1 MKSALHIVLFF
12 ILLQT
17 TYSQTSL
24 QDLQLK
30 NGDYTVGFR
39 HYTATDSTRTYI
51 SKPDI
56 NATATFR
63 PIPVSIWYP
72 STVDSK
78 NRQPLS
84 VLNYMEVLKEEEE
97 WEHLPNY
104 FLLDWFYYKNTPE
117 NQKHLK
123 ENTTAF
129 KGLSPAK
136 GAFPVI
142 IYAPGFEFSSIEN
155 FALCEVLAS
164 HGYIVIA
171 SPSRGATSKR
181 FKKPERA
188 IETQARD
195 LEFLIKEI
203 SSYPSADMNQVG
215 TMGFSFGGLSNV
227 LLQMRNTTIKA
238 NMSLDGTIR
247 YNPDLLKS
255 TPFYDMKKATIPF
268 MHLAQKE
275 IPAAAMKEQ
284 NIPDSLNTHF
294 TFYDELTE
302 SDAYKIRLH
311 DLSHLHFSTL
321 GVLFQERDP
330 KQDKSDQK
338 IMASYQLAT
347 TYSLHFFNAYLKND
361 QTSLGFITNTP
372 QENNIPEQLISVDSK
387 KAIQKFIDFYAFLNL
402 AKQQEYKN
410 LLALYTEMK
419 DRHPSLVIPEGVL
432 NTLGLQLIFDSS
444 KATEGIAVF
453 EFATTLYPESAN
465 LYDSL
470 AEGYAYLGNTKKAI
484 ANFKKSLAL
493 NPANQNAITR
503 LKQLE
508 K

>member
-1 MKSALHIVLFF
+1 
-12 ILLQT
+12 
-17 TYSQTSL
+17 
-24 QDLQLK
+24 
-30 NGDYTVGFR
+30 
-39 HYTATDSTRTYI
+39 
-51 SKPDI
+51 
-56 NATATFR
+56 
-63 PIPVSIWYP
+63 
-72 STVDSK
+72 
-78 NRQPLS
+78 
-84 VLNYMEVLKEEEE
+84 
-97 WEHLPNY
+97 
-104 FLLDWFYYKNTPE
+104 
-117 NQKHLK
+117 
-123 ENTTAF
+123 
-129 KGLSPAK
+129 
-136 GAFPVI
+136 
-142 IYAPGFEFSSIEN
+142 
-155 FALCEVLAS
+155 
-164 HGYIVIA
+164 
-171 SPSRGATSKR
+171 
-181 FKKPERA
+181 
-188 IETQARD
+188 
-195 LEFLIKEI
+195 
-203 SSYPSADMNQVG
+203 
-215 TMGFSFGGLSNV
+215 
-227 LLQMRNTTIKA
+227 
-238 NMSLDGTIR
+238 
-247 YNPDLLKS
+247 
-255 TPFYDMKKATIPF
+255 MKKATIPF

-275 IPAAAMKEQ
+275 IPAAAMKEH

-361 QTSLGFITNTP
+361 QTSLDFITNTP

-470 AEGYAYLGNTKKAI
+470 AEGYVYLGNTKKAI

>member
-1 MKSALHIVLFF
+1 MRSALHIVLFF

-17 TYSQTSL
+17 TYSLTSL

-30 NGDYTVGFR
+30 NGDYTVGFT
-39 HYTATDSTRTYI
+39 HYTATDSTRTYT

-56 NATATFR
+56 NASVTFR

-72 STVDSK
+72 STMNTK

-97 WEHLPNY
+97 WEHLHNY
-104 FLLDWFYYKNTPE
+104 FLLDWFSYKNTPE

-129 KGLSPAK
+129 KGLPPAK

-247 YNPDLLKS
+247 YNPNLLKS

-311 DLSHLHFSTL
+311 NLSHLHFSTL
-321 GVLFQERDP
+321 GVLFEERDL

-347 TYSLHFFNAYLKND
+347 TYSLHFFNTYLKND
-361 QTSLGFITNTP
+361 QNSLNFITNTP
-372 QENNIPEQLISVDSK
+372 QENNISEQLISIDSK
-387 KAIQKFIDFYAFLNL
+387 KASKKSIDFYAFLNL
-402 AKQQEYKN
+402 AKQKEYKN

-419 DRHPSLVIPEGVL
+419 DRNPSLVIPEGVL
-432 NTLGLQLIFDSS
+432 NTLGLQLIFDPS
-444 KATEGIAVF
+444 KATEGIAIF

-470 AEGYAYLGNTKKAI
+470 AEGYVYLGDTKKAI
-484 ANFKKSLAL
+484 ANFKKSLVL